1 VGAVWAIT
9 PLEALGAWARIAR
22 KGIAEDVMPPVLAL
36 AIGLV
41 GAAALVRWCAKEV
54 RRVNAE
60 LDSVRTRATSE
71 PVDRGT
77 LPTLRRDPRTGEYRP
92 S

>member
-1 VGAVWAIT
+1 LQKRLPHLAQFVRT
-9 PLEALGAWARIAR
+9 
-22 KGIAEDVMPPVLAL
+22 GIAEDVMPPVIAL

-60 LDSVRTRATSE
+60 LDRVRARTTAD
-71 PVDRGT
+71 PVDRGA
-77 LPTLRRDPRTGEYRP
+77 LPKLKRDPSTGEYRP